1 MKGTYKMGIFTKKK
15 QVELLQ
21 LNDME
26 LDRKVKIQ
34 GTIYDRKR
42 KITDKTIKKMQ
53 KMSKRK
59 SVAEIAKELGLNYI
73 TVKYN
78 VDPEFRKQYNE
89 RRNGKHTGKTH
100 ITDNDRIAYKRS
112 LVAKGKLGK

>member
-1 MKGTYKMGIFTKKK
+1 MGIFTNKK

-21 LNDME
+21 LTDME

-34 GTIYDRKR
+34 GTMYDRKR

-53 KMSKRK
+53 RMAKNK
-59 SVAEIAKELGLNYI
+59 SAAEIAKELGLNYI
-73 TVKYN
+73 TVRYN
-78 VDPEFRKQYNE
+78 VDPEFKKQYNAK
-89 RRNGKHTGKTH
+89 RNGKHTGKTH